1 MTSVRDSTT
10 SVLIVDDSV
19 EYTAVLS
26 KLLKGVFGYQQV
38 TTVSSTADAYALL
51 KGHPGTFQLLF
62 VDYRF
67 PTGAPGGDFLER
79 LSKEELLADKVAFL
93 ITSEPTVDNIKQARA
108 AGAVGVVAKPFDREQ
123 LRLQLEKAERAIKTE
138 RDSF

>member
-1 MTSVRDSTT
+1 VTSVRDSTT

-38 TTVSSTADAYALL
+38 TTVSSTADAYQLL

-67 PTGAPGGDFLER
+67 PTGSTGGDFLER

-138 RDSF
+138 RESF

>member
-67 PTGAPGGDFLER
+67 PTGSTVGDFLER